1 MATAPTQPPN
11 QPTRLI
17 LSAGFGRFAQTDPN
31 ATAHFGPNAGAHVR
45 ELLQNSIVQARAAGF
60 EIIPCDINPQ
70 DPEESFQ
77 RFAAELHRPR
87 EERQWVGVNFG
98 FGVRGHKENT
108 EVFERMLN
116 EVVQSG
122 MGVKVMFS
130 NGPDDLIKAP
140 STWASWQIAT
150 ALGIKIARLRLP
162 NMSSRDPSASPL
174 PPNERRRSSNASDAP
189 GKDAL
194 DKVELSD
201 LDASPPRLPV
211 EQDLMQLARLG
222 ELRSV
227 QKLFDSGR
235 YTAKSTDEQGIT
247 ALHWAAINGHH
258 ALCHLLIQS
267 GADVNARGGDAQATP
282 VLWASKRCHLQVV
295 ALLLANGADPLMKD
309 DQGYNLLHSATLDGN
324 VFQLVLLLH
333 QPDIS
338 VDVRDSQGHTSLMWA
353 AYKGF
358 GACVDVLLRWGADV
372 HAADD
377 MGFTAL
383 HWALV
388 RGNYLCIQ
396 KLVEYGSDRFA
407 RSKPANDIPEGDTPA
422 MTASRMK
429 SERQWRRALLDSGF
443 DEAGNPMPFPVP
455 LVNDRRWFY
464 NRFFFLWPFALGGLQ
479 LYMLAHLPVYLGIPA
494 VLIVGYALQFSVQK
508 LLRWAPGDMKHMH
521 KTPFLAGIF
530 AGSLFWVGVRW
541 LLDILPWTYTTNF
554 LLNLAFAICFG
565 LCTYF
570 YALTMTA
577 DPGFIPKS
585 SSRGQTKRTIDEL
598 IDNIAF
604 DEAHF
609 WIALIIR
616 LTLSYILILPE
627 PQGTQECVL
636 LAPELCKELNKD
648 PLTIVT
654 IGWAGLQLT
663 WTAMLLF
670 VHLTQIARNI
680 TTYETMKGQV
690 QAGPIMTAMAT
701 GTLSSD
707 GAQVNEAG
715 TAGKPA
721 HPHHKKKEGC
731 LAQWSRLLGIDTFIT
746 VAFQGY
752 KGSQQSKAE
761 RQRTRKSN
769 LYSHGVVKNCTDFWA
784 DGPLLRRKS
793 DACRGVLGGEAVD
806 YGQMFDVPR
815 PGMRYS
821 RGGAGYEAVPLAADG
836 EV

>member
-1 MATAPTQPPN
+1 MTSAAN
-11 QPTRLI
+11 QSPRYI

-45 ELLQNSIVQARAAGF
+45 ELLQNSISQARAAGF

-70 DPEESFQ
+70 EPEESFQ
-77 RFAAELHRPR
+77 RSVTRR
-87 EERQWVGVNFG
+87 IQIIVG
-98 FGVRGHKENT
+98 
-108 EVFERMLN
+108 
-116 EVVQSG
+116 
-122 MGVKVMFS
+122 
-130 NGPDDLIKAP
+130 
-140 STWASWQIAT
+140 
-150 ALGIKIARLRLP
+150 LP

-227 QKLFDSGR
+227 QRLFDSGR

-407 RSKPANDIPEGDTPA
+407 RSRPANDIPEGDTPA

-429 SERQWRRALLDSGF
+429 SERQWRKALLDSGF

-479 LYMLAHLPVYLGIPA
+479 LYMLAHLPVYYGIPA

-585 SSRGQTKRTIDEL
+585 SSRGQTKRTIDDL

-707 GAQVNEAG
+707 GAQVNEAA
-715 TAGKPA
+715 TAAGKPA
-721 HPHHKKKEGC
+721 HHPHHKRKEGC

-769 LYSHGVVKNCTDFWA
+769 LYSHGVLKNCTDFWT

-793 DACRGVLGGEAVD
+793 DACRGILGGEPVD
-806 YGQMFDVPR
+806 YGQMYDVPR
-815 PGMRYS
+815 AGMRY
-821 RGGAGYEAVPLAADG
+821 RQGGGGGYEAVPLGVDG

>member
-11 QPTRLI
+11 QPTRYI

-45 ELLQNSIVQARAAGF
+45 ELLQNSIAQARAAGF

-70 DPEESFQ
+70 DPEDSFQ
-77 RFAAELHRPR
+77 RFAAELHRSP

-108 EVFERMLN
+108 EVFERMVN

-130 NGPDDLIKAP
+130 NGPDDLIKAVGNTTHP
-140 STWASWQIAT
+140 KSNI
-150 ALGIKIARLRLP
+150 LVGLP

-353 AYKGF
+353 AYKGL

-429 SERQWRRALLDSGF
+429 SERQWRKALLDSGF

-479 LYMLAHLPVYLGIPA
+479 LYMLAHLPVYFGIPA

-554 LLNLAFAICFG
+554 FLNLAFAICFG

-585 SSRGQTKRTIDEL
+585 SSRGQTKRTIDDL

-815 PGMRYS
+815 AGMRYS
-821 RGGAGYEAVPLAADG
+821 RGGSGYEAVPLGADG